1 MRYNP
6 DQKFSGL
13 PCSVVG
19 TGTAY
24 EYMTGD
30 YFSTSP
36 RNLPRGLKSDGYLT
50 LEAEDKYIRQFLTVK
65 RKVYVKR
72 DDRITLSEFLKDHKE
87 PCGIC
92 VLGHFLFA
100 ANGDYW
106 SFFDNDQDKVVCVWY
121 F

>member
-1 MRYNP
+1 MF
-6 DQKFSGL
+6 KFFSAALTLLICTVAYLSFAVCKLEIISKHL
-13 PCSVVG
+13 PESRWKCGFIGAGIVLAIFAVL
-19 TGTAY
+19 
-24 EYMTGD
+24 
-30 YFSTSP
+30 YFSMDFF
-36 RNLPRGLKSDGYLT
+36 N
-50 LEAEDKYIRQFLTVK
+50 A
-65 RKVYVKR
+65 YVC
-72 DDRITLSEFLKDHKE
+72 ITLSEFLKDHKE